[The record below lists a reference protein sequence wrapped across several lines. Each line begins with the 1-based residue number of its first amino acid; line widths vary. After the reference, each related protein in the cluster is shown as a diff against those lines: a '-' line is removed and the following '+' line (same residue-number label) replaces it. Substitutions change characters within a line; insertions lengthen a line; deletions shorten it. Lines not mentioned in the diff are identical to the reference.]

1 MHYAVLTLVSETF
14 TKLTIPETKLE
25 LRAIKV
31 EVKKNNTNDK

>member
-1 MHYAVLTLVSETF
+1 MQSLHLYQKLF

-31 EVKKNNTNDK
+31 EVKKKQH